1 MSNKKYDLY
10 IASPLFCDDDNRGLD
25 IIEKMLD
32 EMGITYFSP
41 RRDSKL
47 DLRGAKT
54 PEERNEIAEKIFRL
68 NEEGIHQ
75 SRMIIVNT
83 TGTRWNNAIYSDAG
97 TMIEAGIAIQANI
110 PIVSYNFFKYG
121 LNIMMSQKVVY
132 HCDNTSYEN
141 YDELSKIKEVLDL
154 VKSNPQA
161 SPSDLR
167 SKFYEIKDREL
178 V

>member
-1 MSNKKYDLY
+1 MTDKKYDIY
-10 IASPLFCDDDNRGLD
+10 IASPLFHPDDHKGLD
-25 IIEKMLD
+25 IIESMLD
-32 EMGITYFSP
+32 KAGVKYFSP

-54 PEERNEIAEKIFRL
+54 PEERNAVAQKIFDL
-68 NEEGIHQ
+68 NEQGVHA

-97 TMIEAGIAIQANI
+97 TMIEAGIAIQAGI

-121 LNIMMSQKVVY
+121 LNIMMSQKVVA

-141 YDELSKIKEVLDL
+141 HEELNTILKVLDMIY
-154 VKSNPQA
+154 A
-161 SPSDLR
+161 DPSMTSEELR
-167 SKFYEIKDREL
+167 KQFYTIKDREL